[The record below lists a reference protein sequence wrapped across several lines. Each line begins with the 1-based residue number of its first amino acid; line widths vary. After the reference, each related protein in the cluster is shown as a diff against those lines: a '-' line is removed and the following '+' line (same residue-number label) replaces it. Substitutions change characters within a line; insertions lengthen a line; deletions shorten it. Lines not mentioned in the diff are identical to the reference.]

1 MDVELA
7 GVQKV
12 VAGRV
17 VEEMVVKGPIVEEIL
32 GERFAKEEPIEGLAA
47 ENMVNKKMQVD
58 PLLVK
63 LLGTENA

>member
-1 MDVELA
+1 MDVESA

-12 VAGRV
+12 VEGRV

>member
-1 MDVELA
+1 MDVESA

>member
-1 MDVELA
+1 
-7 GVQKV
+7 
-12 VAGRV
+12 
-17 VEEMVVKGPIVEEIL
+17 MVVKGPIVEEIL
-32 GERFAKEEPIEGLAA
+32 GERFAKEKPIEGLAA